1 MNLEQLKSSNKII
14 FEMIAGSHS
23 FGTAIAT
30 SDLDIRG
37 VFLNSNRDVF
47 SLFPAPI
54 QVSDDKNDTT
64 YYELRRFIQL
74 ALDNNPSV
82 LEFLFCP
89 EDCIRFIKPEWKLFV
104 DNRHLFMSKK
114 AKHTFAGYAT
124 AQIKRARGENKWV
137 WQAKDGK
144 YNRKPTLEDFCWFV
158 PNGIVPWKPLHIYD
172 CICEKVP
179 NFENLRDLS
188 KCKISCFEHLA
199 YTYRLFGSYEGEKIG
214 VFSGGK
220 PFPQSISKEDEVN
233 KFLGILIV
241 NHDAY
246 EKALKDWQ
254 NYNTWLKERNDAR
267 WLSQEKGEMDF
278 DSKSMSHCVR
288 LLISG
293 VNILKNGEPIVRL
306 TGKDLDLVRDI
317 RAGKYTYDQIMEIAK
332 NYEEDLNILYQS
344 TTLRNEPDRKAI
356 DELYLK
362 TIGL

>member
-1 MNLEQLKSSNKII
+1 MNLEQLKSSDKII
-14 FEMIAGSHS
+14 FEMVAGSHS
-23 FGTAIAT
+23 FGTAIPT

-37 VFLNSNRDVF
+37 IFLNSNRDVF

-54 QVSDDKNDTT
+54 QVSDDKQDTT

-89 EDCIRFIKPEWKLFV
+89 EDCIRLIKPEWRLFV
-104 DNRHLFMSKK
+104 ENRHLFMSKK

-144 YNRKPTLEDFCWFV
+144 YNKKPTLEDFCWFV
-158 PNGIVPWKPLHIYD
+158 NRGSRPWKPESISD
-172 CICEKVP
+172 SFW
-179 NFENLRDLS
+179 NTNLD
-188 KCKISCFEHLA
+188 KCKVSCFEHLA
-199 YTYRLFGSYEGEKIG
+199 YTYRLFGPYENDPTAG

-220 PFPQSISKEDEVN
+220 PLPKSISKEDEYE
-233 KFLGILIV
+233 KFLGMLIV

-254 NYNTWLKERNDAR
+254 NYKNWLNERNDTR
-267 WLSQEKGEMDF
+267 WISQEKGEMDF
-278 DSKSMSHCVR
+278 DSKSMSHCIR

-293 VNILKNGEPIVRL
+293 INILKNGSPIVRL
-306 TGKDLDLVRDI
+306 TGNDLDLVRDV
-317 RAGKYTYDQIMEIAK
+317 RSGKYTYDQIMEMAR

-344 TTLRNEPDRKAI
+344 TGLRDEPDRKAV